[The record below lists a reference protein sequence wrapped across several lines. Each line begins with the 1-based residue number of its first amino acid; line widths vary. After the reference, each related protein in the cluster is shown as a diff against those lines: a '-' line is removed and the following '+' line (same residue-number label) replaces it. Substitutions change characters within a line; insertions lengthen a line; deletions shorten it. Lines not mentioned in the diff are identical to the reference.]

1 MNEGDRIIMFVD
13 HLLNKFWIR
22 IAKMTL
28 IYECSKN
35 GRKRFL
41 MDEEYNMQREILIGT
56 LLAKC
61 KSQKN
66 SESISA
72 MVQ

>member
-41 MDEEYNMQREILIGT
+41 MDTMGNFDRNTLGEMQITKISEEISIIG
-56 LLAKC
+56 LLVKD
-61 KSQKN
+61 
-66 SESISA
+66 
-72 MVQ
+72 